1 MTSPYDI
8 IRVDAM
14 SASDSAVLARFH
26 AQRDDAPKHA
36 RLRTAIVEAVEAGD
50 LPTGTKMTGEREL
63 SQILGLSL
71 GTTQKALS
79 RLVDE
84 GFLVR
89 RQGHGTFVGTV
100 RRPVS
105 GSWHYRFRAPDGKE
119 DLPVFTTIL
128 DRQVVTYEG
137 PWSAA
142 LGPDPKGYVL
152 LRRRL
157 DIGGKFVCASR
168 LFLPATRF
176 GRLMRMSQ
184 KRLSDV
190 NLKTVLAV
198 EFASPTLT
206 AEGLARVIKVGPDDA
221 KIMGLATHSCGLQV
235 DIVAKSF
242 GRSAISFQSMLVPP
256 TEYGLVLDFT
266 PIEGAANRSDRGS

>member
-1 MTSPYDI
+1 MNEG
-8 IRVDAM
+8 A
-14 SASDSAVLARFH
+14 SAVMARFH
-26 AQRDDAPKHA
+26 AQRSDAPKHA

-71 GTTQKALS
+71 GTTQKALG

-89 RQGHGTFVGTV
+89 RQGHGTFVGSV

-105 GSWHYRFRAPDGKE
+105 GSWHYRFRSADGKE
-119 DLPVFTTIL
+119 QLPVFTTIL
-128 DRQVVTYEG
+128 ERQVVEDDG

-142 LGPDPKGYVL
+142 LGPDPKGFIL

-176 GRLMRMSQ
+176 GRLMRMAQ

-190 NLKTVLAV
+190 NLKTVLAL
-198 EFASPTLT
+198 EFAAPTL
-206 AEGLARVIKVGPDDA
+206 AANGLARVVALAAEDA
-221 KIMGLATHSCGLQV
+221 KVMGLAPRACGLQV
-235 DIVAKSF
+235 DIVGRSF
-242 GRSAISFQSMLVPP
+242 GRVAITFQRMLVPP
-256 TEYGLVLDFT
+256 TEYGLVLDFAPT
-266 PIEGAANRSDRGS
+266 DGRSNPG

>member
-1 MTSPYDI
+1 
-8 IRVDAM
+8 M
-14 SASDSAVLARFH
+14 SESDSAVLARFH
-26 AQRDDAPKHA
+26 AQRPDAPKHA

-50 LPTGTKMTGEREL
+50 LPIGTKMAGEREL

-71 GTTQKALS
+71 GTTQKALG

-89 RQGHGTFVGTV
+89 RQGHGTFVGSV

-105 GSWHYRFRAPDGKE
+105 GSWHYRFRSADGKE

-128 DRQVVTYEG
+128 DRRLINDEG

-142 LGPDPKGYVL
+142 LGRDDKGYVF

-157 DIGGKFVCASR
+157 DVGGKFVCASR
-168 LFLPATRF
+168 MFLPATRF
-176 GRLMRMSQ
+176 GRLMRVAQ

-190 NLKTVLAV
+190 NLKTVLAL
-198 EFASPTLT
+198 EFAAPTLG
-206 AEGLARVIKVGPDDA
+206 AEGLARVVKLEAQDA
-221 KIMGLATHSCGLQV
+221 KVMGLAPSACGLQV
-235 DIVAKSF
+235 DIVGRSF
-242 GRSAISFQSMLVPP
+242 GRVPITFQCMLVPP
-256 TEYGLVLDFT
+256 TDHGLVLDFT
-266 PIEGAANRSDRGS
+266 PSDVRGYAG